1 MGFSLSS
8 NLFVFV
14 FVFIFVFVFV
24 ILPQGS
30 GEDVGSGPEGGSGL
44 LAVNLSVN
52 RRSASA
58 PGSFPLSGPVCD
70 HL

>member
-1 MGFSLSS
+1 M
-8 NLFVFV
+8 
-14 FVFIFVFVFV
+14 
-24 ILPQGS
+24 ILPQGN